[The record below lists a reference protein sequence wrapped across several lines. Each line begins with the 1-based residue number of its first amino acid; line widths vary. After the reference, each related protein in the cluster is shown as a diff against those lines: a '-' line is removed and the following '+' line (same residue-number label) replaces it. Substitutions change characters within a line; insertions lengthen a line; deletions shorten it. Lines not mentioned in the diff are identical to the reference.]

1 MRTERSGLCS
11 ITINIFMNTYN
22 LICSNNITAM
32 KAMAENSID
41 ACITDPPYGMEI
53 AGVGWDHDV
62 PPVETWQE
70 VYRVLKPGAFVLSFC
85 APEFYH
91 RMAVNVEDA
100 GFRPLDMV
108 VWMVT
113 TKMAKANRLK
123 PAHEPIF
130 VAQKPLEGSIKTNF
144 EKWGCGQINTTTTRV
159 PWNGKPPTGWVK
171 GGSKRRAFGG
181 DVAKASEQAVKET
194 EDANPNGRYPSNII
208 GHFDE
213 PEHQKYFY
221 APRAT
226 RKERGEYNDHP
237 TPKPIDLMRYL
248 ARVYA
253 PKGGLVLDPFMGS
266 GSTGI
271 GALKEGCNFIGIDM
285 SQHYV
290 DISQRRIEDHYVD
303 APSIERLFEYEPA

>member
-1 MRTERSGLCS
+1 
-11 ITINIFMNTYN
+11 MNTYN

-32 KAMAENSID
+32 RAMAENSID

-130 VAQKPLEGSIKTNF
+130 VAQKPLEGSIKANF

-159 PWNGKPPTGWVK
+159 PWDGKPPTGWVK

-213 PEHQKYFY
+213 PDHQKYFY

-271 GALKEGCNFIGIDM
+271 GSLKEGCDFVGIDM

-290 DISQRRIEDHYVD
+290 DISRRRIEDHYD
-303 APSIERLFEYEPA
+303 NAPPAERLFEYETA

>member
-1 MRTERSGLCS
+1 M
-11 ITINIFMNTYN
+11 TYN
-22 LICSNNITAM
+22 LICSENVSAM
-32 KAMAENSID
+32 RLMADNSID

-53 AGVGWDHDV
+53 AGVGWDHNV
-62 PPVETWQE
+62 PPVDTWKE

-91 RMAVNVEDA
+91 RMAVAVEDS
-100 GFRPLDMV
+100 GFRPLDMI

-130 VAQKPLEGSIKTNF
+130 VAQKPLEGSIDKNMA
-144 EKWGCGQINTTTTRV
+144 KWGCGRINTDTTRV
-159 PWNGKPPTGWVK
+159 PWDGKPPTGWVK

-181 DVAKASEQAVKET
+181 EVARAANDANRET

-208 GHFDE
+208 GHFDD

-226 RKERGEYNDHP
+226 RKERGDYNDHP
-237 TPKPIDLMRYL
+237 TPKPIALMRYL
-248 ARVYA
+248 CRVYA
-253 PKGGLVLDPFMGS
+253 PKGGIVLDPFMGS

-271 GALKEGCNFIGIDM
+271 GALQEGCQFVGIDM
-285 SQHYV
+285 TQHYV
-290 DISQRRIEDHYVD
+290 DISERRIRDHCFSED
-303 APSIERLFEYEPA
+303 PKEKLFEYE

>member
-1 MRTERSGLCS
+1 
-11 ITINIFMNTYN
+11 MNTYN
-22 LICSNNITAM
+22 LICSDNITAM
-32 KAMAENSID
+32 RAMADNSID

-53 AGVGWDHDV
+53 AGVGWDHNV
-62 PPVETWQE
+62 PPVDTWRE

-91 RMAVNVEDA
+91 RMAVAVEDA

-130 VAQKPLEGSIKTNF
+130 VAQKPLDGSIKANF

-159 PWNGKPPTGWVK
+159 PWDGKPPTGWIK
-171 GGSKRRAFGG
+171 GGTQRRAFGG
-181 DVAKASEQAVKET
+181 NVVKASEQAVKET

-237 TPKPIDLMRYL
+237 TPKPIALMRYL
-248 ARVYA
+248 TRVYA
-253 PKGGLVLDPFMGS
+253 PTGGLVLDPFMGS

-271 GALKEGCNFIGIDM
+271 ASLQEGRRFVGIDM
-285 SQHYV
+285 TQHYV
-290 DISQRRIEDHYVD
+290 DISQRRIQDHCFSEE
-303 APSIERLFEYEPA
+303 PKEKLFEYE

>member
-1 MRTERSGLCS
+1 M
-11 ITINIFMNTYN
+11 TYK
-22 LICSNNITAM
+22 LICSNNM
-32 KAMAENSID
+32 SAMAQMDENSID

-62 PPVETWQE
+62 PPIETWKE

-85 APEFYH
+85 SPEFYH
-91 RMAVNVEDA
+91 RMAVNVDDA

-108 VWMVT
+108 FWIVT
-113 TKMAKANRLK
+113 TKMAKQNRLK

-130 VAQKPLEGSIKTNF
+130 VAQKPFKTSIQKNVETHGVGSIDTDD
-144 EKWGCGQINTTTTRV
+144 TRV
-159 PWNGKPPTGWVK
+159 PWDGKPPTGWIK

-181 DVAKASEQAVKET
+181 DVAKATDQANKET
-194 EDANPNGRYPSNII
+194 ENANPKGRYPSNIV
-208 GHFDE
+208 GHLDDQ
-213 PEHQKYFY
+213 EHQKYFY

-237 TPKPIDLMRYL
+237 TPKPINLMRYL
-248 ARVYA
+248 IRVYC

-271 GALKEGCNFIGIDM
+271 GALQEGRKFVGIDM
-285 SQHYV
+285 DQHYV
-290 DISQRRIEDHYVD
+290 DIAQKRITDHYVNN
-303 APSIERLFEYEPA
+303 PTESLFEYDQ

>member
-1 MRTERSGLCS
+1 
-11 ITINIFMNTYN
+11 MNTYN

-32 KAMAENSID
+32 QTMAENSID
-41 ACITDPPYGMEI
+41 ACITDPPYGMDI
-53 AGVGWDHDV
+53 AGVGWDHNV
-62 PPVETWQE
+62 PPVETWRE

-91 RMAVNVEDA
+91 RMAVAVEDA
-100 GFRPLDMV
+100 GFLPKDMV

-113 TKMAKANRLK
+113 TKMAKHNRMK

-130 VAQKPLEGSIKTNF
+130 VAQKPLEGSIDNNV
-144 EKWGCGQINTTTTRV
+144 EKWGCGRINTSTTRV

-181 DVAKASEQAVKET
+181 DVAKASNDINRET
-194 EDANPNGRYPSNII
+194 EDANPIGRYPSNII
-208 GHFDE
+208 GHFDDSD
-213 PEHQKYFY
+213 HQKYFY

-237 TPKPIDLMRYL
+237 TPKPIALMRYL
-248 ARVYA
+248 CRVYA
-253 PKGGLVLDPFMGS
+253 PSGGLVLDPFMGS

-271 GALKEGCNFIGIDM
+271 GSLQEGCQFVGIDM
-285 SQHYV
+285 TQHYV
-290 DISQRRIEDHYVD
+290 DIAERRIQDHCFSED
-303 APSIERLFEYEPA
+303 PKEKLFEYE

>member
-1 MRTERSGLCS
+1 MKH
-11 ITINIFMNTYN
+11 TI
-22 LICSNNITAM
+22 ICSDNVAAM
-32 KAMAENSID
+32 RELPENSFD

-53 AGVGWDHDV
+53 AGVGWDHNV
-62 PPVETWQE
+62 PPVETWRE
-70 VYRVLKPGAFVLSFC
+70 VYRILKPGAFVLSFC

-91 RMAVNVEDA
+91 RMAVAVEDA
-100 GFRPLDMV
+100 GFLPKDMV

-130 VAQKPLEGSIKTNF
+130 VAQKPLDGSIEKNF
-144 EKWGCGQINTTTTRV
+144 EKWGCGKINVEKARV
-159 PWNGKPPTGWVK
+159 PWEKAPPKGWIK

-181 DVAKASEQAVKET
+181 DVAKAADQTVKET

-213 PEHQKYFY
+213 PDHQKYFY

-237 TPKPIDLMRYL
+237 TPKPISLMRYL
-248 ARVYA
+248 CRVYSPA
-253 PKGGLVLDPFMGS
+253 GGLVIDPFVGS

-271 GALKEGCNFIGIDM
+271 GALQEGMDFVGIDLD
-285 SQHYV
+285 QHYC
-290 DISQRRIEDHYVD
+290 DISERRIKEHCAV
-303 APSIERLFEYEPA
+303 PEEIEPLFTYE

>member
-1 MRTERSGLCS
+1 MT
-11 ITINIFMNTYN
+11 TFN
-22 LICSNNITAM
+22 LICSDNITAM
-32 KAMAENSID
+32 RAMADNSVD

-62 PPVETWQE
+62 PPVETWKE

-85 APEFYH
+85 SPEFYH

-100 GFRPLDMV
+100 GFRPMDMI

-113 TKMAKANRLK
+113 TKMAKTNRLK

-130 VAQKPLEGSIKTNF
+130 VAQKPLEGTIEKNW
-144 EKWGCGQINTTTTRV
+144 EKWGCGKINTVTTRV
-159 PWNGKPPTGWVK
+159 PWDGKPPTGWVK

-181 DVAKASEQAVKET
+181 DVAKAADQEVKET
-194 EDANPNGRYPSNII
+194 EDANPNGRYPTDII

-213 PEHQKYFY
+213 AEHQKYFY
-221 APRAT
+221 APRVT

-237 TPKPIDLMRYL
+237 TPKPIALMRYL
-248 ARVYA
+248 CRIFA

-271 GALKEGCNFIGIDM
+271 GALQEDCSFIGIDM
-285 SQHYV
+285 TQHYV
-290 DISQRRIEDHYVD
+290 DISQKRIEEHWTNN
-303 APSIERLFEYEPA
+303 PKEKLFEYE

>member
-1 MRTERSGLCS
+1 
-11 ITINIFMNTYN
+11 MNDFK
-22 LICSNNITAM
+22 LICSNNMTAM
-32 KAMAENSID
+32 QAMADNSVD
-41 ACITDPPYGMEI
+41 ACITDPPYGMDI
-53 AGVGWDHDV
+53 VGAGWDKNV
-62 PPVETWQE
+62 PPVETWRE

-85 APEFYH
+85 NPEFYH

-100 GFRPLDMV
+100 GFLPKDMI

-130 VAQKPLEGSIKTNF
+130 VAQKPLDGSIEKNV
-144 EKWGCGQINTTTTRV
+144 EKWGCGKINLTITRV
-159 PWNGKPPTGWVK
+159 PWDGKPPTGWVK
-171 GGSKRRAFGG
+171 GGSKRRAFGSEV
-181 DVAKASEQAVKET
+181 DKAAGKDIER
-194 EDANPNGRYPSNII
+194 EDANPTGRYPSNIV

-237 TPKPIDLMRYL
+237 TPKPIALMRYL
-248 ARVYA
+248 ARIYA
-253 PKGGLVLDPFMGS
+253 PKNGLVLDPFMGS

-271 GALKEGCNFIGIDM
+271 GALQEGCDFVGIDM
-285 SQHYV
+285 TQHYV
-290 DISQRRIEDHYVD
+290 DISQRRIDDHYVNNAEID
-303 APSIERLFEYEPA
+303 KLFEYE

>member
-1 MRTERSGLCS
+1 
-11 ITINIFMNTYN
+11 MNYE
-22 LICSNNITAM
+22 LICSENLPALKNLPA
-32 KAMAENSID
+32 NSID

-53 AGVGWDHDV
+53 AGVGWDHNV

-91 RMAVNVEDA
+91 RMAVAVEDA

-130 VAQKPLEGSIKTNF
+130 VGQKPLDGSIGKNV
-144 EKWGCGQINTTTTRV
+144 EKWGCGKINIEQARV
-159 PWNGKPPTGWVK
+159 PWDKAPPTGWIK
-171 GGSKRRAFGG
+171 GGVKRRAFGG
-181 DVAKASEQAVKET
+181 DVEKAAAQEVKET

-208 GHFDE
+208 GHFDD

-226 RKERGEYNDHP
+226 RRERGEYNDHP
-237 TPKPIDLMRYL
+237 TPKPIALMRYL
-248 ARVYA
+248 CRVYA
-253 PKGGLVLDPFMGS
+253 PAGGVVLDPFMGS

-271 GALKEGCNFIGIDM
+271 AALQEGRRFLGIDM
-285 SQHYV
+285 SSHYV
-290 DISQRRIEDHYVD
+290 DIATRRINEYLSEPAAV
-303 APSIERLFEYEPA
+303 LFEYE

>member
-1 MRTERSGLCS
+1 M
-11 ITINIFMNTYN
+11 TYN
-22 LICSNNITAM
+22 LICSDNVSAM
-32 KAMAENSID
+32 KQMESNSVD

-53 AGVGWDHDV
+53 AGVGWDHNV
-62 PPVETWQE
+62 PPVDTWRE

-91 RMAVNVEDA
+91 RMAVAVEDA

-130 VAQKPLEGSIKTNF
+130 VAQKPLDGSIKANF

-159 PWNGKPPTGWVK
+159 PWDGKPPTGWIK
-171 GGSKRRAFGG
+171 GGTQRRAFGG
-181 DVAKASEQAVKET
+181 NVVKASEQAVKET

-213 PEHQKYFY
+213 TEHQKYFY

-237 TPKPIDLMRYL
+237 TPKPIALMRYL
-248 ARVYA
+248 TRVYA
-253 PKGGLVLDPFMGS
+253 PKGGIVLDPFMGS

-271 GALKEGCNFIGIDM
+271 ASLQEGCQFVGIDM

-290 DISQRRIEDHYVD
+290 DISEKRIQDHCFSNE
-303 APSIERLFEYEPA
+303 PKEKLFEYE

>member
-1 MRTERSGLCS
+1 M
-11 ITINIFMNTYN
+11 TYN
-22 LICSNNITAM
+22 LICSENVLAM
-32 KAMAENSID
+32 KQMETNSVD

-53 AGVGWDHDV
+53 AGVGWDHNV
-62 PPVETWQE
+62 PPVNTWRE

-91 RMAVNVEDA
+91 RMAVAVEDA

-130 VAQKPLEGSIKTNF
+130 VAQKPLDGSIKANF

-159 PWNGKPPTGWVK
+159 PWDGKPPTGWIK
-171 GGSKRRAFGG
+171 GGTQRRAFGG
-181 DVAKASEQAVKET
+181 NVAKASEQAVKET

-237 TPKPIDLMRYL
+237 TPKPIALMRYL
-248 ARVYA
+248 TRVYA
-253 PKGGLVLDPFMGS
+253 PTGGLVLDPFMGS

-271 GALKEGCNFIGIDM
+271 ASLQEGRRFVGIDM
-285 SQHYV
+285 TQHYV
-290 DISQRRIEDHYVD
+290 DISQRRIQDHCFSEE
-303 APSIERLFEYEPA
+303 PKEKLFEYE